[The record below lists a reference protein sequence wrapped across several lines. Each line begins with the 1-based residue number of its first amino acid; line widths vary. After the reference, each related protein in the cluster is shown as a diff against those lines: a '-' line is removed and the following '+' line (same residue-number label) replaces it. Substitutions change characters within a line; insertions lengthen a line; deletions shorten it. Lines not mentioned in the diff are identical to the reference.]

1 MKIIN
6 TLIILL
12 LTWSSM
18 GQEYAKWDHDN
29 NEVIIQNILNAE
41 GKSKSDLTNIVK
53 SFFVN
58 TYKHGTRA
66 IDFINEDSGT
76 IVSAGEIDVFGYTY
90 HFTLSIQVK
99 DERLRYTV
107 NNIRYYMYSREI
119 LFDNEKMIKAHKKP
133 LRKIEDSIE
142 QGLTDAL
149 SKVLD
154 NDW

>member
-12 LTWSSM
+12 LTWSAI

-53 SFFVN
+53 TFFVN
-58 TYKHGTRA
+58 TYKYGTRA
-66 IDFINEDSGT
+66 IDFIDEESGT

-90 HFTLSIQVK
+90 HFTLTIQVK

-142 QGLTDAL
+142 QGLIDAL